1 MFIQHSNHYFP
12 LHIAQK
18 SWKGTKREEDT
29 LADSSLRYTH
39 LWHHFRSSIYLSMV
53 HKSYANH
60 FPLLQNKFSAVPK
73 VWLGIMLSMSYQIS
87 CGCNR
92 IRNKPIPRTGLICTN
107 IPVTNIQQTK
117 VLITM
122 VIPTS
127 LIFFLSWIR
136 GCYDERRSCSTKIL
150 SGCDLCS

>member
-1 MFIQHSNHYFP
+1 MFIQHSNDYFP

-60 FPLLQNKFSAVPK
+60 FPLLQNIFSAVPK
-73 VWLGIMLSMSYQIS
+73 VWLGIMLSISYQIS
-87 CGCNR
+87 SGCNR
-92 IRNKPIPRTGLICTN
+92 IRNKPWRSICTS
-107 IPVTNIQQTK
+107 IPVTNMQQIK
-117 VLITM
+117 VLIPIL
-122 VIPTS
+122 IPTS
-127 LIFFLSWIR
+127 FISLLIMDQRMLWR
-136 GCYDERRSCSTKIL
+136 KKKLLYENTVRL
-150 SGCDLCS
+150 WLV